1 MNARS
6 GDVGSD
12 FWVGVDLVKRCHTKF
27 AASVFTW
34 LAVPGFILGWGDF
47 FVIRN
52 YNAGA
57 FFKALFFPILV
68 IPYTLWKLIKA
79 ALNIDDVNNLEQA
92 KL

>member
-1 MNARS
+1 MNGRS

-12 FWVGVDLVKRCHTKF
+12 FWVGVDLVNRCHTKF

-34 LAVPGFILGWGDF
+34 LAAPGFIYGWVRF
-47 FVIRN
+47 FGFKT

-57 FFKALFFPILV
+57 FFKALFYPILM
-68 IPYTLWKLIKA
+68 IPFTLKELIKA
-79 ALNIDDVNNLEQA
+79 ALDIDDDGKMYAA